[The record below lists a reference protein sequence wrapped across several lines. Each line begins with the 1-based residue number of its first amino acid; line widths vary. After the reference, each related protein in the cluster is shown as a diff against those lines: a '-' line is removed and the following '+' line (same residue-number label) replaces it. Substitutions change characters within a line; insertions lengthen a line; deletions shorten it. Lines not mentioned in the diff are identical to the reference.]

1 MLYLDKPVIVEGK
14 YDKIKLSSVI
24 ASPIITTDGFSLFN
38 NREKAALIRKLA
50 QNGGVIVI
58 TDSDGAG
65 QVIRGRI
72 KSIVGGCPVE
82 NIYIP
87 QIVGKEKRKV
97 HASKAGFLGVEGM
110 ETELLENLLKK
121 YIASSN
127 TPKAAVTK
135 LDLYEMGL
143 SGGENA
149 KILRESVC
157 RELDLPH
164 DMNANALLEAVNLL
178 YTREMFIQTVN
189 NVLRRID
196 NHAKM

>member
-38 NREKAALIRKLA
+38 NREKAALIRKFA

-65 QVIRGRI
+65 RVIRGRI
-72 KSIVGGCPVE
+72 KSIAGGCPVE

-87 QIVGKEKRKV
+87 QIVGKEKRKA
-97 HASKAGFLGVEGM
+97 HASKEGFLGVEGM
-110 ETELLENLLKK
+110 DVRLLERLLER
-121 YIASSN
+121 YVASSQSDSA
-127 TPKAAVTK
+127 PLAKI
-135 LDLYEMGL
+135 DLYELGL
-143 SGGENA
+143 SGGKNSA
-149 KILRESVC
+149 YLRAEVC

-164 DMNANALLEAVNLL
+164 DMSANALLEAVNLL
-178 YTREMFIQTVN
+178 YSREMFIQTVK

-196 NHAKM
+196 N

>member
-72 KSIVGGCPVE
+72 KSIAGGCPVE

-87 QIVGKEKRKV
+87 QIVGKEKRKA

-110 ETELLENLLKK
+110 ETELLEKLLKK
-121 YIASSN
+121 YIASTN
-127 TPKAAVTK
+127 TPKAAVAK
-135 LDLYEMGL
+135 IDLYEMGL

-149 KILRESVC
+149 KILREAVC

-178 YTREMFIQTVN
+178 YTREMFIQMVN

-196 NHAKM
+196 NHTKM

>member
-38 NREKAALIRKLA
+38 NREKAALIRKFA

-65 QVIRGRI
+65 RVIRGRI
-72 KSIVGGCPVE
+72 KSIAGGCPVE

-87 QIVGKEKRKV
+87 QIVGKEKRKA
-97 HASKAGFLGVEGM
+97 HASKEGFLGVEGM
-110 ETELLENLLKK
+110 DVRVLERLLER
-121 YIASSN
+121 YVASS
-127 TPKAAVTK
+127 PSDSAPLAKI
-135 LDLYEMGL
+135 DLYELGL
-143 SGGENA
+143 SGGKNSA
-149 KILRESVC
+149 YLRAEVC

-164 DMNANALLEAVNLL
+164 DMSANALLEAVNLL
-178 YTREMFIQTVN
+178 YSREMFIQTVK

-196 NHAKM
+196 N